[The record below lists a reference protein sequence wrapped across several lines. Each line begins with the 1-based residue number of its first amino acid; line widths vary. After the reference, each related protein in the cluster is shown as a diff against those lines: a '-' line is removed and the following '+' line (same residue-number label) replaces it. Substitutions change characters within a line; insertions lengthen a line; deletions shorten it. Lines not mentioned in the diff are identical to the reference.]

1 MMTKRLRCAIAL
13 LSLIGTTACGGQVV
27 SGSTPT
33 PASLAVIL
41 ASPTA
46 RPTFSPQMLTPIPTN
61 TPAPTPT
68 PVVHIVQPGD
78 TLLGIALQYGVTLDA
93 LQQINGVLR
102 PETLQIG
109 QQIIIPIGELSASA
123 TGGEGRF
130 LLPTPAPAAVVIT
143 NTARYLTPVGS
154 LWVLGEVYNPTGEP
168 IENVQVR
175 VGLMDE
181 GGREIASDLTFT
193 VLDFVPATGRSPF
206 GILFTEPPQG
216 VAGFQAIIVR
226 AEPSYNNA
234 NRYAQLQVSAAQIE
248 RAGAAYRVTGTAT
261 NSGASNALD
270 ALIAVTIYDA
280 DHRVTGYRLLSLPDE
295 QFTAGATAQFDV
307 AVAPDPSAPDA
318 ADFTAVVQARAQ

>member
-1 MMTKRLRCAIAL
+1 MTKRWRSAIAL

-33 PASLAVIL
+33 LASLAVIL
-41 ASPTA
+41 PSPTA

-109 QQIIIPIGELSASA
+109 QQIIIPVGELAPA
-123 TGGEGRF
+123 GVNDGAQF

-143 NTARYLTPVGS
+143 NTARFLTPVGS

-168 IENVQVR
+168 AENVQVR

-181 GGREIASDLTFT
+181 GGREIANDLTFT
-193 VLDFVPATGRSPF
+193 VLDFVPAEGRSPF
-206 GILFTEPPQG
+206 GILFTEPPLG

-234 NRYAQLQVSAAQIE
+234 NRYAQLQVTAAQIGRTE
-248 RAGAAYRVTGTAT
+248 AAYRVTGTVT
-261 NSGASNALD
+261 NSGPSNALS
-270 ALIAVTIYDA
+270 ALITITVYDA
-280 DHRVTGYRLLSLPDE
+280 EHRVTGYRHLALPEE
-295 QFTAGATAQFDV
+295 QLTAGTSAPFDV
-307 AVAPDPSAPDA
+307 VIAPDPSAPDV
-318 ADFTAVVQARAQ
+318 ADFAVVAQARAQ

>member
-1 MMTKRLRCAIAL
+1 MT
-13 LSLIGTTACGGQVV
+13 GCGGQVV

-33 PASLAVIL
+33 QASLAIIL
-41 ASPTA
+41 PSATA

-109 QQIIIPIGELSASA
+109 QQIIIPIGELSPSDANN
-123 TGGEGRF
+123 GLQF
-130 LLPTPAPAAVVIT
+130 LLPTPVPASVVIT

-181 GGREIASDLTFT
+181 GGREIANDLSFT
-193 VLDFVPATGRSPF
+193 VLDFVPADGRSPF
-206 GILFTEPPQG
+206 GILFTEPPLG
-216 VAGFQAIIVR
+216 VAGFQALIVR

-234 NRYAQLQVSAAQIE
+234 NRYAQLQVTAAQIE
-248 RAGAAYRVTGTAT
+248 RVGALYRVTGTVT
-261 NSGASNALD
+261 NNGGSNALD
-270 ALIAVTIYDA
+270 ARITVTVYNA
-280 DHRVTGYRLLSLPDE
+280 ERRVTGYRHLSLPDE
-295 QFTAGATAQFDV
+295 QLTAGATAQFDITI
-307 AVAPDPSAPDA
+307 APDPSVPEVT
-318 ADFTAVVQARAQ
+318 DFSVVAQARAQ